1 MVWGINSGSSYRE
14 SIEEDEYPAR
24 GSSRDEGHDSREY
37 RSRGRDEGRDRYA
50 PYPRETFDNGESSR
64 AGHMSRDPPAVPYQ
78 QSPRPWT
85 PSMKEGY
92 ADDKSAQYSSKAA
105 REEYMMQYS
114 QREREFLTRK
124 SNNKD
129 EYGSQQSSEKYKLSG
144 RENRCLVEP
153 AGEWSREANRHASG
167 REDFNETYPT
177 AYPSQAARNK
187 HLYCAKKARADAN
200 EADGA
205 LFDHQLYS

>member
-50 PYPRETFDNGESSR
+50 PHPRETLDNGESSR

-78 QSPRPWT
+78 QSLRPWT
-85 PSMKEGY
+85 PPMKEGY
-92 ADDKSAQYSSKAA
+92 ADYKSAQYSSKVA
-105 REEYMMQYS
+105 REDYMMQYS

-124 SNNKD
+124 RIPKMSMSLN
-129 EYGSQQSSEKYKLSG
+129 SQAKSINFPVESIDVLLNRPENG
-144 RENRCLVEP
+144 REGQI
-153 AGEWSREANRHASG
+153 GE
-167 REDFNETYPT
+167 
-177 AYPSQAARNK
+177 
-187 HLYCAKKARADAN
+187 
-200 EADGA
+200 
-205 LFDHQLYS
+205 